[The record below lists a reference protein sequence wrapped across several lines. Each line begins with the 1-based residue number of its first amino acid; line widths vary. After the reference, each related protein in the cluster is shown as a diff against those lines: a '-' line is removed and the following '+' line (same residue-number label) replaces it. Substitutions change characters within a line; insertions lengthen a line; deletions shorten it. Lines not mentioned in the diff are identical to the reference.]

1 MKPDRVPTAFR
12 AALTGAGEGKSDGRQ
27 QSNDSEADVTQA
39 AGATTLV
46 LGLGNTLLGDE
57 GAGVRAIHRLQS
69 EWPNLH
75 DVEYVDGGTL
85 SFTLAGPIED
95 ADQLIVIDVAQ
106 LHQAPGTVEV
116 FEGEQMDCFVG
127 EGNKTTPHEVSLLD
141 LLAIAHLSDSLPR
154 NRALIAI
161 QPQCMDW
168 SETLSDAVEQSLSLV
183 CDQTLA
189 LIRRWQR

>member
-1 MKPDRVPTAFR
+1 MTR
-12 AALTGAGEGKSDGRQ
+12 AVGAK
-27 QSNDSEADVTQA
+27 
-39 AGATTLV
+39 TLI

-69 EWPNLH
+69 QWPDLQ

-95 ADQLIVIDVAQ
+95 ADQLIVIDVAE
-106 LHQAPGTVEV
+106 LHKAPGTVEV
-116 FEGEQMDCFVG
+116 FEGEQMDRFIG
-127 EGNKTTPHEVSLLD
+127 EGKKTTPHEVSLLD
-141 LLAIAHLSDSLPR
+141 LLAIAHLSESLPH

-161 QPQCMDW
+161 QPQSIDW
-168 SETLSDAVEQSLSLV
+168 SETLSAAVEQSLSLV
-183 CDQTLA
+183 CDRAFA